1 MAGKAGRFP
10 ALLLFVGLMAPAIVP
25 AQRDITGRTW
35 TQWNPDWK
43 VVYLMGFYAAHRVE
57 GELLRQAERDHPNQ
71 DPTQYEPTKLVRY
84 RKDRREYSARDL
96 KYNFTLI
103 RDLTDVF
110 YTDPDNLLIPV
121 PEALRIL
128 ILREA
133 GNAERA
139 DFLLLRERRDTLKG
153 K

>member
-1 MAGKAGRFP
+1 MAAKARRFP
-10 ALLLFVGLMAPAIVP
+10 ALLLAAGLMVPALLP

-35 TQWNPDWK
+35 TQWDPDWK
-43 VVYLMGFYAAHRVE
+43 VVYLMGFYAAHRAD

-84 RKDRREYSARDL
+84 RKERSEYSARDL

-128 ILREA
+128 MLRDA
-133 GNAERA
+133 GDAKRA
-139 DFLLLRERRDTLKG
+139 DFLLLRERRATLKG